1 MYFFPAI
8 ICKHSFVRKTASSL
22 HVATPREDNRATV
35 ASNSNMHG
43 KMENLVKSRRAILEI
58 SVRTD
63 RQTDTLITILRPH
76 TRGVVNT
83 YDLRYRKTL
92 RLSHARYA

>member
-1 MYFFPAI
+1 MSQRRERI
-8 ICKHSFVRKTASSL
+8 TELRL
-22 HVATPREDNRATV
+22 QATPTCME
-35 ASNSNMHG
+35 
-43 KMENLVKSRRAILEI
+43 KMENLVKFRRAILEI
-58 SVRTD
+58 SVRTDRQTD

-92 RLSHARYA
+92 RLSHARYALNDVTHTSDKM